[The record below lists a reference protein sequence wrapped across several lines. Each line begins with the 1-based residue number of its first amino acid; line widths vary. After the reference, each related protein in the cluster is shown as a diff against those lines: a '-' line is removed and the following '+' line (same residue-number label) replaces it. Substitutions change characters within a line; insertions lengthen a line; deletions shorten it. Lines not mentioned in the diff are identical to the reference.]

1 MSMNSPVLLAAVGLS
16 EPDLYEREAKKGDP
30 DLTPAQAI
38 VVAAVYLGERLE
50 AVADSVSDVAENVDD
65 VGTSIS
71 AIYAKLEEL
80 KKTWEA

>member
-1 MSMNSPVLLAAVGLS
+1 MNSPVLLAAVGLS
-16 EPDLYEREAKKGDP
+16 EHDLYAHGKGDS

-38 VVAAVYLGERLE
+38 VVAAVYLGGRLE

-71 AIYAKLEEL
+71 AIYDKLEEL
-80 KKTWEA
+80 KKTWEAP